1 MPSLI
6 DMASGIFS
14 RESRALETAA
24 QNIAN
29 LSTPGYKRAVH
40 FSTFLGPGGVSSP
53 KQPATPTGANA
64 TDFAPGKLVP
74 SSSATHL
81 AISGSGFFQLETDA
95 GPAYT
100 RSGAFQIDERG
111 RLVSPQGW
119 PVQAA
124 GGGDVVIQD
133 PNWTLAPDGTILE
146 SGRPTARI
154 LLVDFQQK
162 QGLQRT
168 VSGLFRSDAR
178 PAEIDMP
185 VIRQGYLESSNVSTA
200 TDMVQLMETV
210 RRAEAAQKLVHA
222 YDDMLGRAL
231 RQPGEG

>member
-40 FSTFLGPGGVSSP
+40 FSTFLGPGSVNSAR
-53 KQPATPTGANA
+53 QPATPVGANA
-64 TDFAPGKLVP
+64 TDFSPGKLVP

-81 AISGSGFFQLETDA
+81 AISGSGFFQLQTDA

-100 RSGAFQIDERG
+100 RSGSFQIDERG
-111 RLVSPQGW
+111 RLISPQGW

-133 PNWTLAPDGTILE
+133 PNWKLAPDGTVLE

-154 LLVDFQQK
+154 LLVDFQDK
-162 QGLQRT
+162 HGLQRT
-168 VSGLFRSDAR
+168 LGGLFQSDAR
-178 PAEIDMP
+178 PVEIDMP
-185 VIRQGYLESSNVSTA
+185 VIRQGYLESSNVSSA
-200 TDMVQLMETV
+200 TDMVQLMETI
-210 RRAEAAQKLVHA
+210 RRAETAQKLVHA

-231 RQPGEG
+231 RQPGEA